1 MPANRPNIL
10 VGTTTTSNIPG
21 NDNADDDGATI
32 LDDGLSTCDD
42 VDDHY
47 DENENRRRNNPRIL
61 TTSADAAR
69 QIAESKRYHRFT
81 CALFIITL
89 LISAIVSSVKIY
101 YLPTTRNY
109 NWNIFGDGKQQRE
122 KENALRL
129 NQTLEYLIQTGAVVN
144 SEVTLS
150 EENNNDDI
158 YVSPQ
163 YGAAVWI
170 AQYDMLRVPIPSV
183 TTTTTNQNS
192 TIFDN
197 NNNNSS
203 SSSGSSNTS
212 RKSSEEY
219 QFLQRY
225 SLAVLFFATGGIDTW
240 NYKLNFLRGVHE
252 CEGWYDLFII
262 DEDGS
267 DIFPFG
273 VICDGSPEYES
284 TDILEE
290 DVWKGMRTVTAI
302 VLPRKFF
309 WISISAS
316 TM

>member
-10 VGTTTTSNIPG
+10 VGTTTTSNIPS
-21 NDNADDDGATI
+21 NNNADDDGATI
-32 LDDGLSTCDD
+32 LDDGLSTFDD
-42 VDDHY
+42 DDDHY

-69 QIAESKRYHRFT
+69 QIADSKRYHRFT

-89 LISAIVSSVKIY
+89 LISAIVSYVKTY
-101 YLPTTRNY
+101 YLPTARNY

-158 YVSPQ
+158 YISPQ
-163 YGAAVWI
+163 YSAAVWI

>member
-21 NDNADDDGATI
+21 NNNADDDGATI

-42 VDDHY
+42 DDDHY

-89 LISAIVSSVKIY
+89 LISAIVSYVKIY
-101 YLPTTRNY
+101 YLPTRNY

-122 KENALRL
+122 EENALRL